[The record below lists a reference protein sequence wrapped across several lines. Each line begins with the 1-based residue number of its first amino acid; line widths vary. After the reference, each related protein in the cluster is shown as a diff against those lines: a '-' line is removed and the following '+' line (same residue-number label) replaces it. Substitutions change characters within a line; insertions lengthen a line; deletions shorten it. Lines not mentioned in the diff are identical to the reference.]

1 MLARYIGPS
10 SFALL
15 WILGACSGS
24 PEGGAEGTPGGSG
37 PIGNGGSTQATA
49 GSNNAAAGGGSAPV
63 GGGTGGS
70 PSGGGSAPV
79 SGAGGGSSGG
89 TPSGGAAGT
98 GSSGGPGG
106 DMDPQAPRPINVMP
120 GDNINLNFNGQ
131 SLSLNK
137 SKPARGKLVLLLGG
151 ICTGTGAGG
160 FESFVKQYGFHVFA
174 VKTDTCLTGGSVPDQ
189 YKQTIKTT
197 PEDVEAN
204 RQVSDARM
212 ELWDGMDRV
221 DWYEHSAAES
231 IVKQTQDALAY
242 AQGQDPGGD
251 WAWFLNADGSL
262 RTTDVYV
269 VGYSW
274 GSQTWA
280 MISSFV
286 RFGRVICT
294 SGPVAE
300 GFPSGGWI
308 TKPGTNA
315 TPGDRKYILVDLK
328 MPYPSAGEGNMEKFQ
343 NVIKAGWDDDV
354 TSVTPES
361 AGPYTATQHLFAMI
375 GSNNTSPGGHTV
387 FCNDNPANGWLPVC
401 KHVLGVE

>member
-1 MLARYIGPS
+1 MSTRYSGPG

-15 WILGACSGS
+15 WILGACSGDPAS
-24 PEGGAEGTPGGSG
+24 GAGGPTSGGS
-37 PIGNGGSTQATA
+37 PIGDGGSPAAA
-49 GSNNAAAGGGSAPV
+49 GSNNAAGGGNAPAGGAVAGSSP
-63 GGGTGGS
+63 GGGN
-70 PSGGGSAPV
+70 APV
-79 SGAGGGSSGG
+79 SGSGGTSAG
-89 TPSGGAAGT
+89 TPSGGAAGA
-98 GSSGGPGG
+98 SGGPG
-106 DMDPQAPRPINVMP
+106 DMDPQAPRPINVVP
-120 GDNINLNFNGQ
+120 GDNTNLSFDGQ

-174 VKTDTCLTGGSVPDQ
+174 PKTDTCLTGGSVPEQ
-189 YKQTIKTT
+189 YKQTIETT
-197 PEDVEAN
+197 PDDAEAN

-212 ELWDGMDRV
+212 ELWDGVDRV
-221 DWYEHSAAES
+221 DWYEHSPAES
-231 IVKQTQDALAY
+231 IVKQTQDALSY
-242 AQGQDPGGD
+242 AQEQDPGGD
-251 WAWFLNADGSL
+251 WAWFLNPDGSL

-274 GSQTWA
+274 GSQSWA

-308 TKPGTNA
+308 TKPGPNA

-328 MPYPSAGEGNMEKFQ
+328 MPYPSEGEGNMEKFA

-354 TSVTPES
+354 TSVTPDG
-361 AGPYTATQHLFAMI
+361 AGTYTATQHLFAMI

-387 FCNDNPANGWLPVC
+387 FCNDNPQNGWLPVC
-401 KHVLGVE
+401 KHVMGVE

>member
-1 MLARYIGPS
+1 
-10 SFALL
+10 
-15 WILGACSGS
+15 
-24 PEGGAEGTPGGSG
+24 
-37 PIGNGGSTQATA
+37 
-49 GSNNAAAGGGSAPV
+49 
-63 GGGTGGS
+63 
-70 PSGGGSAPV
+70 
-79 SGAGGGSSGG
+79 
-89 TPSGGAAGT
+89 
-98 GSSGGPGG
+98 
-106 DMDPQAPRPINVMP
+106 MDPQAPRPINVQP
-120 GDNINLNFNGQ
+120 GDNINLNFDGQ

-137 SKPARGKLVLLLGG
+137 SKPAQGKLVLLLGG

-174 VKTDTCLTGGSVPDQ
+174 PKTDTCLTGGSVPDQ
-189 YKQTIKTT
+189 YKQTAEST
-197 PEDVEAN
+197 PDDVEAN

-212 ELWDGMDRV
+212 ELWDGTDRV
-221 DWYEHSAAES
+221 DWYDGTPAAS

-242 AQGQDPGGD
+242 AQEQDPGGD
-251 WAWFLNADGSL
+251 WTWFLNTDGSL

-300 GFPSGGWI
+300 GFPNGGWI
-308 TKPGTNA
+308 TKPGPNA

-328 MPYPSAGEGNMEKFQ
+328 MPYPSDGEGNMEKFA
-343 NVIKAGWDDDV
+343 NVMKAGWDDDV
-354 TSVTPES
+354 TSVMPT
-361 AGPYTATQHLFAMI
+361 GTGTYTASQHLFALI
-375 GSNNTSPGGHTV
+375 GSNDTSPGGHTV
-387 FCNDNPANGWLPVC
+387 FCNDNPQNGWLPVC

>member
-1 MLARYIGPS
+1 MLPRYLGPVS
-10 SFALL
+10 LVFSLL
-15 WILGACSGS
+15 LGACSDA
-24 PEGGAEGTPGGSG
+24 PADAPGGTQGGSG
-37 PIGNGGSTQATA
+37 PGGSAGAPGTA
-49 GSNNAAAGGGSAPV
+49 GSTNVAGGGSGSQGGSAAGSNSNPTGGQAPIGGNAAAGSAPV
-63 GGGTGGS
+63 AGT
-70 PSGGGSAPV
+70 
-79 SGAGGGSSGG
+79 SGAGGSAGG
-89 TPSGGAAGT
+89 N
-98 GSSGGPGG
+98 G
-106 DMDPQAPRPINVMP
+106 DPDPQAPRPIDVKP
-120 GDNINLNFNGQ
+120 GNNTNLNFNGQ
-131 SLSLNK
+131 PLSLNK
-137 SKPARGKLVLLLGG
+137 SKPAQGKLVLLLGG

-174 VKTDTCLTGGSVPDQ
+174 PKTDTCLTGGSVPDQ
-189 YKQTIKTT
+189 YKDK
-197 PEDVEAN
+197 PDDVEAN

-221 DWYEHSAAES
+221 DWYSHSVAES
-231 IVKQTQDALAY
+231 ILQETKDALTY
-242 AQGQDPGGD
+242 AQGEDPDGD
-251 WAWFLNADGSL
+251 WTWFLNPDGSL

-300 GFPSGGWI
+300 GYPNGGWI
-308 TKPGTNA
+308 TNPGPNA

-328 MPYPSAGEGNMEKFQ
+328 MPYPSEGEGNMEKFQ

-354 TSVTPES
+354 TSVEPT
-361 AGPYTATQHLFAMI
+361 GTGTYTATQHLFAMI

-387 FCNDNPANGWLPVC
+387 FCNDNPQNGWLPVC
-401 KHVLGVE
+401 KHVLGVQ

>member
-1 MLARYIGPS
+1 MLPRYTGLG
-10 SFALL
+10 SFAFL
-15 WILGACSGS
+15 WILGACSGDPAS
-24 PEGGAEGTPGGSG
+24 GPGGTTDGNGPLGNAGTP
-37 PIGNGGSTQATA
+37 
-49 GSNNAAAGGGSAPV
+49 AAAGTNNATGGGNAPVGGAAAGSSPVGGSAPV
-63 GGGTGGS
+63 GG
-70 PSGGGSAPV
+70 
-79 SGAGGGSSGG
+79 AGGTSGG
-89 TPSGGAAGT
+89 TTSGGAAGT
-98 GSSGGPGG
+98 SGGPG
-106 DMDPQAPRPINVMP
+106 DMDPQAPRPINVVA
-120 GDNINLNFNGQ
+120 GDNTNLSFNGQ

-174 VKTDTCLTGGSVPDQ
+174 PKTDTCLTGGSVPDQ
-189 YKQTIKTT
+189 YKQTIEAT
-197 PEDVEAN
+197 PDDMEAN

-221 DWYEHSAAES
+221 DWYEHSPAES
-231 IVKQTQDALAY
+231 IVKQTQDALTY
-242 AQGQDPGGD
+242 AQGQDPDGD
-251 WAWFLNADGSL
+251 WTWFLNPDGSL

-274 GSQTWA
+274 GSQSWA

-308 TKPGTNA
+308 TKPGPNA

-328 MPYPSAGEGNMEKFQ
+328 MPYPSEGEGNMEKFA

-354 TSVTPES
+354 TSVTPDG
-361 AGPYTATQHLFAMI
+361 AGTYTATQHLFAMI

-387 FCNDNPANGWLPVC
+387 FCNDNPQNGWLPVC
-401 KHVLGVE
+401 KHVLGIE